1 MYVTESPF
9 GLVVADATDP
19 RARWVELDELEQP
32 E

>member
-9 GLVVADATDP
+9 GLMVADP
-19 RARWVELDELEQP
+19 SNPQARWVDLDELEQP

>member
-9 GLVVADATDP
+9 GLMVADASDP
-19 RARWVELDELEQP
+19 QARWVELDELEQP

>member
-9 GLVVADATDP
+9 GLMAADAQDP
-19 RARWVELDELEQP
+19 RAQWVELDELEQP